1 MFGESEIAEVLLVD
15 DQQFNLSAMQ
25 GQLTEFGVA
34 SDTAMNGEKALEA
47 LEQRL

>member
-1 MFGESEIAEVLLVD
+1 MLEEGKIAEVLLID

-34 SDTAMNGEKALEA
+34 SDTALSGEKALEA

>member
-1 MFGESEIAEVLLVD
+1 MFGEGETAEVLLVD